1 MSETVSA
8 SRMLVIKFGG
18 KTLND
23 SDRIVS
29 NAKKIAKIAA
39 ADRVLIVVSAMGE
52 ETSRLISLAHSVTE
66 GKPTPRDTVR
76 VAAFGEMTAATLFA
90 SALEAQ
96 GCPARAILPTDEAW
110 PVLASEEGE
119 SALSLEKVNEDRR
132 ITLHD
137 RESRKRITD
146 HIIPMIESGITPVI
160 CGFLARDPMG
170 KLTTLGR
177 GGSDTTAFFLGKLLS
192 ADEVII
198 VTDTEGVLT
207 ADPGEVDIPNKIS
220 VISTDQLDTMARGGA
235 LVLHP
240 HSLEHK
246 TPDMRARIV
255 HFKADDITDGGTLIE
270 GFLRATLRSTPF
282 SLALISVVGEEAIED
297 ASLLSHMAA
306 SLAEAEISFHG
317 LAVTHGY
324 MGIFVP
330 EGKCQLAYQKI
341 HDQLKAEAVFKSIS
355 MRRKIARIT
364 ISSPKFQD
372 QPGILAH
379 IAKLLADNEINVIDV
394 ITLQGDVAVYV
405 DWADREDTTRLL
417 RRLAVS
423 ARLEEVIA
431 GR

>member
-1 MSETVSA
+1 
-8 SRMLVIKFGG
+8 
-18 KTLND
+18 
-23 SDRIVS
+23 
-29 NAKKIAKIAA
+29 
-39 ADRVLIVVSAMGE
+39 
-52 ETSRLISLAHSVTE
+52 
-66 GKPTPRDTVR
+66 
-76 VAAFGEMTAATLFA
+76 
-90 SALEAQ
+90 
-96 GCPARAILPTDEAW
+96 
-110 PVLASEEGE
+110 VLASEEGE
-119 SALSLEKVNEDRR
+119 SALSIEKVNEDRQ

-137 RESRKRITD
+137 RESRKCIND
-146 HIIPMIESGITPVI
+146 HIIPMLEAGITPVI

-177 GGSDTTAFFLGKLLS
+177 GGSDTTAFFIGKLLS

-207 ADPGEVDIPNKIS
+207 ADPEKVETAGKIS

-246 TPDMRARIV
+246 TPDMRARV
-255 HFKADDITDGGTLIE
+255 VNFKSDELTEGGTLIE

-282 SLALISVVGEEAIED
+282 PLALISVVGEEAIED
-297 ASLLSHMAA
+297 ASLISH
-306 SLAEAEISFHG
+306 LARS
-317 LAVTHGY
+317 
-324 MGIFVP
+324 
-330 EGKCQLAYQKI
+330 
-341 HDQLKAEAVFKSIS
+341 
-355 MRRKIARIT
+355 T

-379 IAKLLADNEINVIDV
+379 IAKMLAENEINVIDL

-405 DWADREDTTRLL
+405 DWNDREDTTRLL

-423 ARLEEVIA
+423 ARLDEVIA